1 MSLRLVHLV
10 SAYTLWCLGTYSLW
24 LGEADT
30 AKPYPILVALSAVV
44 ALVVT
49 DGTKWICMPSWF
61 SNALGLVILGK
72 IIWDL
77 SGLPQEALLALAHF
91 LVYLQVA
98 KWFREK
104 RAFDFGLLYVMNIL
118 QLSIGAILARNTFGW
133 VVLAYFLLAIWC
145 AMLFFLG
152 RHLGEIEGRAA
163 PRAAAAAPAGLRLYA
178 SLAFRAVLLWIVGVP
193 LALLVFWLLPRPS
206 REEQVTSIDRSGQQW
221 TGFSEAVTLQTRTNL
236 VDSGEIAFRV
246 WARDHN
252 GSSVELPM
260 DMLWRG
266 SVCLRYDKGRWR
278 RGLGSME
285 LLHDLLRPKEDLSPG
300 EVLLE
305 FERVANTGSILFSP
319 AGAVAAETF
328 SSSSAIRRIPCE
340 DRVVLDDG
348 TGLPGGGPPRVNY
361 RLVVDQAAWS
371 SPFTSTPA
379 PQEYLRAARQLP
391 GGLERLRELAD
402 RLTEDL
408 PPDDAKGRIQR
419 ILDHLTATG
428 GFLYATSTADT
439 GSGLDP
445 IEDFLFVKKAGHCE
459 YFAGSMALLLRCAGV
474 PSRLV
479 VGFKGIEPNRAGGFY
494 TVRQLFAHAWVE
506 AYDEGADRWLTID
519 PTPGEA
525 RENAVARA
533 KGWFDGIVDAKDAVV
548 RLWQYYVVSFTFED
562 QRRFLNGALHL
573 SVDVLGRPLLALQ
586 AVVRSHW
593 EDHAWLVVLAAT
605 GLAAGGAT
613 AATAARRCAR
623 TIAALFRRR
632 RRERS
637 LEGYRLIYEDFLVLT
652 TERMGLRPQ
661 TGQTPW
667 EFAEFV
673 GRRLAC
679 DSGTRPFAGLPIDLT
694 EYLYRRRFGGD
705 ALADDH
711 EAALRTRLREFDRA
725 ISPRRQPRR
734 RGPGSPSGELQRSR
748 A

>member
-1 MSLRLVHLV
+1 M
-10 SAYTLWCLGTYSLW
+10 W

-30 AKPYPILVALSAVV
+30 AKPYPILVVLSAFV

-49 DGTKWICMPSWF
+49 DGTRWICMPSWF
-61 SNALGLVILGK
+61 SNALGLVILVK

-118 QLSIGAILARNTFGW
+118 QLSIGAILARNSFSW

-152 RHLGEIEGRAA
+152 RHLGEIEGRSG
-163 PRAAAAAPAGLRLYA
+163 PRASAAVAAGPRLYA
-178 SLAFRAVLLWIVGVP
+178 SLAFRALLLWIVGVP

-206 REEQVTSIDRSGQQW
+206 REDQLTRVERSGQQW
-221 TGFSEAVTLQTRTNL
+221 TGFSESVTLQSQTHL
-236 VDSGEIAFRV
+236 VDSGEVAFRV
-246 WARDHN
+246 WARDHA
-252 GSSVELPM
+252 GSTVELPS

-266 SVCLRYDKGRWR
+266 SVCLRYEKGRWR

-285 LLHDLLRPKEDLSPG
+285 LLHDRLRPREDLTAG

-305 FERVANTGSILFSP
+305 IERVANTGSILFSP
-319 AGAVAAETF
+319 AGASAAETF
-328 SSSSAIRRIPCE
+328 SSSSVVRRIPCE
-340 DRVVLDDG
+340 DRLVLDDG
-348 TGLPGGGPPRVNY
+348 LGLPGGPPPRVNY
-361 RLVVDQAAWS
+361 RLVVDQSAWS
-371 SPFTSTPA
+371 SPFTSTQA
-379 PQEYLRAARQLP
+379 PQEYLRAALQLP
-391 GGLERLRELAD
+391 GGMERLRELAE

-408 PPDDAKGRIQR
+408 SRDDARGRIQR
-419 ILDHLTATG
+419 LLDHLTATG
-428 GFLYATSTADT
+428 GFTYATSTADT

-479 VGFKGIEPNRAGGFY
+479 VGFKGIESNRAGGFY

-506 AYDEGADRWLTID
+506 AYDEGAQRWLTID

-533 KGWFDGIVDAKDAVV
+533 KGWFDAIVDAKDAVV

-562 QRRFLNGALHL
+562 QKRILNGALNL
-573 SVDVLGRPLLALQ
+573 SVAWLGRPLLAIQ
-586 AVVRSHW
+586 VAVRSHW

-605 GLAAGGAT
+605 GLAAGGAA

-623 TIAALFRRR
+623 PIAALFRRK
-632 RRERS
+632 RRERN
-637 LEGYRLIYEDFLVLT
+637 LERYRLIYEDFLALIVG
-652 TERMGLRPQ
+652 RMDLRPR
-661 TGQTPW
+661 TGQTPL

-673 GRRLAC
+673 GRRLES
-679 DSGTRPFAGLPIDLT
+679 DSETRRFAELPFELT
-694 EYLYRRRFGGD
+694 ECLYRCRFGGD
-705 ALADDH
+705 ALADDR
-711 EAALRTRLREFDRA
+711 EAALRTRLSDFDQA
-725 ISPRRQPRR
+725 ISQRRADGRREGRVWARRQAKRSADGR
-734 RGPGSPSGELQRSR
+734 RGGSR
-748 A
+748 ASTSSNQSK